1 MPLLPEETL
10 AALLFL
16 AAAPV
21 EVVNE
26 EGDYFLSQI
35 TLKIDATNTLSEEIV
50 MVPLTLAVDVQIDAG
65 TFLAAAPIMFVRL
78 VGLPQHIVTYE
89 TCAGFYGPV
98 SILTFTIGDRLKF
111 PSLGHYSTARPGV
124 VEALLELMPGP

>member
-1 MPLLPEETL
+1 MW
-10 AALLFL
+10 
-16 AAAPV
+16 V
-21 EVVNE
+21 
-26 EGDYFLSQI
+26 LS
-35 TLKIDATNTLSEEIV
+35 
-50 MVPLTLAVDVQIDAG
+50 G

-124 VEALLELMPGP
+124 VEALLELMPGPNSISGQSSKRVCARPLGDREEQTEPVKDKGTSKFINDLEGTSTDLFR